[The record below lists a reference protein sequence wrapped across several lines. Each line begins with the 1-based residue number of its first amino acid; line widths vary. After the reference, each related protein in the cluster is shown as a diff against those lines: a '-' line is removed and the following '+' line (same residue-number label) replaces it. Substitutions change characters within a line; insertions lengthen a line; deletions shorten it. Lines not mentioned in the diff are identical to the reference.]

1 MKKVE
6 AIIRPSKLKAVQR
19 GLKEADIPCITV
31 VPVKGT
37 GLQKSYSERYR
48 GTEQSMIL
56 QSRVMIICI
65 VSDIHLEKCINVIK
79 ENTSTKI
86 NNSINN
92 TGNIEYTIKL
102 QIDKNEFDKSRY
114 SVIPININVINVN
127 TGNIIRR

>member
-31 VPVKGT
+31 IPVKGT

-56 QSRVMIICI
+56 QTRVMITCI
-65 VSDIHLEKCINVIK
+65 ISDSNLEKCIDVIQNNASEGK
-79 ENTSTKI
+79 VGDGKI
-86 NNSINN
+86 FIYHVEDAIRLR
-92 TGNIEYTIKL
+92 TGTRGDEA
-102 QIDKNEFDKSRY
+102 
-114 SVIPININVINVN
+114 
-127 TGNIIRR
+127 II

>member
-31 VPVKGT
+31 IPVKGS

-56 QSRVMIICI
+56 HSRVMIICV
-65 VSDIHLEKCINVIK
+65 VSDIHLNKCIDVIK
-79 ENTSTKI
+79 DNASENQVGDGKIFVYDVQDAIRLST
-86 NNSINN
+86 
-92 TGNIEYTIKL
+92 GV
-102 QIDKNEFDKSRY
+102 QGDDA
-114 SVIPININVINVN
+114 
-127 TGNIIRR
+127 II